1 VLEQSDIATAADP
14 FVEGVAV
21 ASCELRTEDMPLS
34 RLTGRQWLLCERLD
48 VLNTILVS
56 EPGHIMYLILEH
68 SIRLSG
74 RTRPV

>member
-48 VLNTILVS
+48 V
-56 EPGHIMYLILEH
+56 G
-68 SIRLSG
+68 
-74 RTRPV
+74 